1 MEAKYQRQYESVTR
15 EVNYINGWGHPVHR
29 IETITLPV
37 RYEDVTKEQ
46 LSSFRNTYLRELEA
60 LNYKYYKK
68 VCEARKD
75 TLVPIYRDDCH
86 IPKKVAVLIMRRL
99 FPVVPWDEKGIFGD
113 SPRNTLEKVFENLRW
128 GYYDTI
134 IYKGYKIYPR
144 TGRVTLNGRTLQEG
158 YLFLRKEI
166 IEISKG
172 RVQRWRWIELYQ

>member
-1 MEAKYQRQYESVTR
+1 MEAKYQREYESVTR
-15 EVNYINGWGHPVHR
+15 EVNYIDGWGHPVHR
-29 IETITLPV
+29 IETITLPI

-46 LSSFRNTYLRELEA
+46 LRSFRDTYLRELEG

-68 VCEARKD
+68 AYEARED
-75 TLVPIYRDDCH
+75 TLIPIYRNDCH
-86 IPKKVAVLIMRRL
+86 IPRKVAILIMRRL
-99 FPVVPWDEKGIFGD
+99 FPVVHWDEEGIFGD
-113 SPRNTLEKVFENLRW
+113 NPSSALKKVLENLRW
-128 GYYDTI
+128 GYYDAI

-144 TGRVTLNGRTLQEG
+144 TGRVTLNGWTLQEG